1 MARIAYEE
9 WNPSENSLSI
19 VRIANQICAE
29 YAQQGYD
36 LTLRQL
42 YYQFVARDYLP
53 NNQRSYSNLGATI
66 DRARKAGY
74 LDWNY
79 ITDRTRNLMQWPH
92 YTDPADMI
100 QQTEGDYRIDRW
112 EGQEYH
118 VEVWVEKEA
127 LAGVVARASL
137 ALDVAYFS
145 CRGYVS
151 QSELHA
157 AAMRHVRAQRRGQQ
171 VIVVHLGDHDPSGI
185 DMTRDMQERLELFGA
200 TSEVRRIALN
210 RDQIDRYAPPP
221 NPAKLTDSRAA
232 GYIAEHGSSS
242 WELDALN
249 PEILAGLITDEINEY
264 RDADLYEIREA
275 LQVKGKRQLAK
286 VSDNW
291 DAVAEFVADIDPDD
305 EDDDADD

>member
-19 VRIANQICAE
+19 VRIANQVCAE

-74 LDWNY
+74 LDWDY
-79 ITDRTRNLMQWPH
+79 ITDRTRNLMQWTH
-92 YTDPADMI
+92 YSDPADLI
-100 QQTEGDYRIDRW
+100 QQAESDYRIDRW

-210 RDQIDRYAPPP
+210 RDQIDLYAPPP

-249 PEILAGLITDEINEY
+249 PEILAGLITDEINAY

-291 DAVAEFVADIDPDD
+291 EAVAEFVAEIDPDD
-305 EDDDADD
+305 NDE

>member
-157 AAMRHVRAQRRGQQ
+157 AAMRHRRAEKRGQQ
-171 VIVVHLGDHDPSGI
+171 VVVVHLGDHDPSGI
-185 DMTRDMQERLELFGA
+185 DMTRDMQDRLELFGA
-200 TSEVRRIALN
+200 SSEVRRIALN
-210 RDQIDRYAPPP
+210 RDQIDLYNPPP

-232 GYIAEHGSSS
+232 GYISEHGSSS

-249 PEILAGLITDEINEY
+249 PEILAGLITNEINEY

-291 DAVAEFVADIDPDD
+291 EAVAEFVADIDPDD
-305 EDDDADD
+305 EEDDDL